1 MKKSTKIVSIV
12 LAIVMV
18 ISAIPFFSY
27 AAAPSLTASASKT
40 TDIKAGDEVT
50 VTVKLSKNSGLGTLT
65 VELNYDGTA
74 FHVESATAGS
84 LFDFDTINS
93 GLTNKVKFVAAAT
106 GVAKAEGGT
115 LFTVK
120 FKALK
125 AADSTM
131 SLTVKEACDDEYNL
145 VTVTTNALS
154 FKGYVEES
162 TTHEPTT
169 EPSTDPTY
177 PVSYSV
183 SSVSGYQGDIV
194 TVKVYLDSN
203 IDLWGSNV
211 TLEYNS
217 DELECVGYYTGN
229 IVSSSS
235 VNDTGSAVKFSGMY
249 TGNSGTVFYVDFRI
263 LMSDGTSELILSSS
277 ENTSHDGNVFSY
289 IAVNGVVKV
298 IKNEPTTEPTPD
310 DPCRDGHNYSVPL
323 VVKAP
328 TCKDAGVSQKTC
340 KVCGDKIEEA
350 IPATGVCEP
359 GSWIV
364 TKQPTTTENGEK
376 VQKCKY
382 CGDVLQRAKIDKLP
396 SDPTEPSVP
405 SDENENN
412 DFFIKEPSRTTIRN
426 RDGIILHVN
435 PQFSMP
441 KGSYIVWKYKNS
453 NFDVEE
459 ADNGMKLIATAKNK
473 GWTVFTATLYDVDGN
488 VLATD
493 SVELYSKSGLFDK
506 VSGFFRKLFGATKI
520 YEN

>member
-1 MKKSTKIVSIV
+1 MKKSTKIVSII

-18 ISAIPFFSY
+18 ISAIPFFSF
-27 AAAPSLTASASKT
+27 AANPSLTASASKT

-50 VTVKLSKNSGLGTLT
+50 VTVKLSKDSGLGTLI
-65 VELNYDGTA
+65 VELNYDGAA
-74 FHVESATAGS
+74 FELVSTEAGK
-84 LFDFDTINS
+84 LFGNDFVNS
-93 GLTNKVKFVAAAT
+93 GLTNKVKFVAAST
-106 GVAKAEGGT
+106 SVVNAEGT

-131 SLTVKEACDDEYNL
+131 TLKIAEATDDNYNNI
-145 VTVTTNALS
+145 TVTTNTLS
-154 FKGYVEES
+154 FKGDVEVPSETPS
-162 TTHEPTT
+162 ETPSEKPSEP
-169 EPSTDPTY
+169 E
-177 PVSYSV
+177 
-183 SSVSGYQGDIV
+183 
-194 TVKVYLDSN
+194 
-203 IDLWGSNV
+203 
-211 TLEYNS
+211 
-217 DELECVGYYTGN
+217 
-229 IVSSSS
+229 
-235 VNDTGSAVKFSGMY
+235 
-249 TGNSGTVFYVDFRI
+249 
-263 LMSDGTSELILSSS
+263 
-277 ENTSHDGNVFSY
+277 
-289 IAVNGVVKV
+289 
-298 IKNEPTTEPTPD
+298 
-310 DPCRDGHNYSVPL
+310 DPCKDGHDYSKPL

-340 KVCGDKIEEA
+340 KRCGDKVEEA

-435 PQFSMP
+435 PQFLMP

>member
-1 MKKSTKIVSIV
+1 MKKSTKIVSIILV
-12 LAIVMV
+12 IVMV
-18 ISAIPFFSY
+18 ISAIPFFSF
-27 AAAPSLTASASKT
+27 AANPSLTASASKT

-50 VTVKLSKNSGLGTLT
+50 VTVKLSKDSGLGTLI
-65 VELNYDGTA
+65 VELNYDGAA
-74 FHVESATAGS
+74 FKVESATAGT
-84 LFDFDTINS
+84 LFGNDFVNS
-93 GLTNKVKFVAAAT
+93 GLTNKVKFVAAST
-106 GVAKAEGGT
+106 NVVNAEGT
-115 LFTVK
+115 VFTVK

-131 SLTVKEACDDEYNL
+131 TLKIAEATDDDYNN
-145 VTVTTNALS
+145 VTVTTNTLS
-154 FKGYVEES
+154 FKGYVE
-162 TTHEPTT
+162 P
-169 EPSTDPTY
+169 
-177 PVSYSV
+177 
-183 SSVSGYQGDIV
+183 
-194 TVKVYLDSN
+194 
-203 IDLWGSNV
+203 
-211 TLEYNS
+211 
-217 DELECVGYYTGN
+217 
-229 IVSSSS
+229 
-235 VNDTGSAVKFSGMY
+235 
-249 TGNSGTVFYVDFRI
+249 
-263 LMSDGTSELILSSS
+263 SS
-277 ENTSHDGNVFSY
+277 EAPSEKPSETPSEKPSETPSE
-289 IAVNGVVKV
+289 KPSETPSE
-298 IKNEPTTEPTPD
+298 KPSEPE
-310 DPCRDGHNYSVPL
+310 DPCKDGHDYNKAL

-364 TKQPTTTENGEK
+364 TKQPTTTVNGEK

-506 VSGFFRKLFGATKI
+506 VSGFFRKIFGATKI